1 MYLGSVTHWVGWHT
15 EHKSEI
21 YFVKSAGKGKNV
33 WKKMFHFLFVCLLC
47 TKLKTGGCA
56 DVWKIYLAKSADP
69 VLQAGRRLKWK
80 RCKTDWNI
88 YWSKKHSCMPHA
100 ILRWASVRVIW
111 LRHFAAKFSASKF
124 AEAGAF
130 FLLNL
135 NFWDPAM
142 ELRLFNIESLFT
154 CKGGRTVNGAPRRER
169 FK

>member
-1 MYLGSVTHWVGWHT
+1 MYLGRVTGWVDTQNRSLKYILWKVQ
-15 EHKSEI
+15 EK
-21 YFVKSAGKGKNV
+21 AGCV
-33 WKKMFHFLFVCLLC
+33 KKMFHCFFVCLFG
-47 TKLKTGGCA
+47 TQLKTGGCA

-88 YWSKKHSCMPHA
+88 YWSKKHSCMLHA

-111 LRHFAAKFSASKF
+111 LRLFAAKFSIFQF

-130 FLLNL
+130 SFWISISEIRQWSCASSTLKAYLL
-135 NFWDPAM
+135 AKAAEQSM
-142 ELRLFNIESLFT
+142 ELQS
-154 CKGGRTVNGAPRRER
+154 RREM